1 MSIMRKLRRFFKRL
15 KRLFNYIPVIWN
27 GYDYD
32 YHSAITLFT
41 YQLERTSKFLESNR
55 AMTLC
60 APDNARKIKTAVELL
75 NKVYNED
82 YGVEYQDK
90 LAELYGKDVLK
101 FRFAPLEEKSK
112 HSGEPLYEMKYEYE
126 YWDNAKE
133 IDEVHTKL
141 FKESQKKQERAHK
154 LVWEYI
160 SHNISGWWD

>member
-1 MSIMRKLRRFFKRL
+1 MRKLRRFYRRL

-32 YHSAITLFT
+32 YHSAIDLFA
-41 YQLERTSKFLESNR
+41 YQLERTSKFLESNN
-55 AMTLC
+55 AMTLSG
-60 APDNARKIKTAVELL
+60 PDNARKINTAVSLL
-75 NKVYNED
+75 RKVYNED
-82 YGVEYQDK
+82 YGIEYQDK

-101 FRFAPLEEKSK
+101 VRFVPLEEKSK
-112 HSGEPLYEMKYEYE
+112 YSDETLYEMKYEYE

-141 FKESQKKQERAHK
+141 FKESQKKQERAHR

-160 SHNISGWWD
+160 SHNIRGWWD